1 MPKEIL
7 FNRNYVLL
15 CIANFLFFFSFYLIL
30 PIMPLYLSE
39 QFVADKS
46 VIGMVI
52 ACYSVAT
59 LIVRPFSGNIMD
71 GYNRKAVY
79 ILAFSLFTAVFAGYV
94 VAQTLLALVLVR
106 VLYGLTFGL
115 TSVSS
120 NTLVIDLVP
129 SSRRGEGIGFFGI
142 SSNLAMALGPMVGL
156 MMHGT
161 VDYQWIFVICLATSL
176 VGVVIASQIHARYRP
191 PLIRP
196 KVSIDRFILL
206 KGIPGGVAYILIAF
220 PYGQISNYIAMY
232 IDETGVA
239 LSGGMFFVLYAVGLI
254 LSRLYAGKMVDRG
267 RKPQTVVLGIALLLA
282 GIGLLAAVRYLG
294 GTGAEMGKWLLIAT
308 AVMCGAGYGTIFT
321 SFNTMFIDL
330 AHHNQR
336 GSATATYLTAWDLG
350 LGLGVFAGGALA
362 ERFSFSFG
370 YCVADLVLLLGL
382 VYFVSIVVPHYKR
395 NIVGSGQ

>member
-1 MPKEIL
+1 MTIK
-7 FNRNYVLL
+7 N
-15 CIANFLFFFSFYLIL
+15 
-30 PIMPLYLSE
+30 
-39 QFVADKS
+39 
-46 VIGMVI
+46 
-52 ACYSVAT
+52 SVAT
-59 LIVRPFSGNIMD
+59 LIVRPFSGHIMD

-94 VAQTLLALVLVR
+94 VVQTLLALVLVR

-156 MMHGT
+156 MMHGR

-220 PYGQISNYIAMY
+220 PY
-232 IDETGVA
+232 
-239 LSGGMFFVLYAVGLI
+239 
-254 LSRLYAGKMVDRG
+254 
-267 RKPQTVVLGIALLLA
+267 
-282 GIGLLAAVRYLG
+282 
-294 GTGAEMGKWLLIAT
+294 AEA
-308 AVMCGAGYGTIFT
+308 CSSCFT
-321 SFNTMFIDL
+321 L
-330 AHHNQR
+330 WA
-336 GSATATYLTAWDLG
+336 
-350 LGLGVFAGGALA
+350 
-362 ERFSFSFG
+362 
-370 YCVADLVLLLGL
+370 
-382 VYFVSIVVPHYKR
+382 
-395 NIVGSGQ
+395 